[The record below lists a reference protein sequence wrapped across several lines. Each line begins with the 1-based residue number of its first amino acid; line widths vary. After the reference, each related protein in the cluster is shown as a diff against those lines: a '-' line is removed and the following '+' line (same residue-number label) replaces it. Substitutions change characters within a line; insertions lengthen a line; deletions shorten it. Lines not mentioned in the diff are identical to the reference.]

1 MTNLIPFYE
10 SIPLG
15 TKAVGA
21 AILGRTLYYS
31 TPQEEIVT
39 LIGFHIVLSYLL
51 GSVPAVELTLC
62 ESQKPDI
69 WTPFY
74 MAPIEAVAG
83 LNTGGV
89 EIVRQLPAP
98 YVIQPGRRIQIAIQV
113 PGGYPIPSG
122 NPRDTFTLVGVRDL
136 IGGLANVAA

>member
-1 MTNLIPFYE
+1 MTNLIPFFE

-15 TKAVGA
+15 TKGRGA
-21 AILGRTLYYS
+21 AMLGRTLYYS

-39 LIGFHIVLSYLL
+39 LTGFHMVLSYIGTLPQFDL
-51 GSVPAVELTLC
+51 SLC
-62 ESQKPDI
+62 ESKTADI

-74 MAPIEAVAG
+74 MAPVEAVAG

-136 IGGLANVAA
+136 IGGLGNASA